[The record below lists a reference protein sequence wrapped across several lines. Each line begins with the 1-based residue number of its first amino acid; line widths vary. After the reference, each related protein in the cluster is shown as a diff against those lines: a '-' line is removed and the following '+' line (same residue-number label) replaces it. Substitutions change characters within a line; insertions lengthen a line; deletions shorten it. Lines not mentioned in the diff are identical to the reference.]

1 MLPGGPRYWSS
12 DGRGARALRAAAEVR
27 AARARRVGRLLIAV
41 AAVAIASLAG
51 AQGLWLS
58 CASAQQ
64 APRPSVTVASVVRGD
79 AASRVPLPIQVGP
92 PGALLK
98 NSFIRI
104 RGLPPAVALSEGH
117 VIAAGVWA
125 VPLVALPSLTVI
137 LPAGL
142 QGESNVVITLV
153 SVDGEVLAEVKMAL
167 VISPPA
173 REPSSSA
180 ASQATPLR
188 QAFPPPGLGGPPPP
202 PQAPAERERGLGLHA
217 KGVEQLERG
226 NIGAAR
232 RFFERAVEAGTAQS
246 AVALAGTYDPD
257 ELGKIKVVGLQ
268 PDIATARKWY
278 EKARELGA
286 PEAAER
292 LRRLGSAR

>member
-1 MLPGGPRYWSS
+1 M
-12 DGRGARALRAAAEVR
+12 
-27 AARARRVGRLLIAV
+27 
-41 AAVAIASLAG
+41 AIASLAG
-51 AQGLWLS
+51 GQGPWLS
-58 CASAQQ
+58 FASAQQ

-153 SVDGEVLAEVKMAL
+153 SVDGDVLAEVKMAL
-167 VISPPA
+167 VISPQARKSPQA

-180 ASQATPLR
+180 APQATPLR
-188 QAFPPPGLGGPPPP
+188 QVFPPPGLGGPPPP
-202 PQAPAERERGLGLHA
+202 LQAPAERERGLGLHT

-226 NIGAAR
+226 NIVAAR
-232 RFFERAVEAGTAQS
+232 KFFERAIEAGLAQS

-257 ELGKIKVVGLQ
+257 ELGKMKVVGLQ

-292 LRRLGSAR
+292 LRRLGSTR